1 MKQSIIYQNKGDFM
15 FGRLIRKKISN
26 MMHSESDTSFAQ
38 SGKTIQDPDITPEI
52 DKNLTT
58 EENIC
63 KLLEQMSLEEKV
75 NMLGG
80 EESMAISGV
89 PRLKI
94 PRVWCSDATAGV
106 RCFGKATTFPTPIA
120 MAATWNRELMENI
133 GSSIAEE
140 CRAKGV
146 SVLLAPG
153 INLYRVPTCGRNFE
167 YMGEDPFLISEL
179 VVPYIKGV
187 QDKGVITT
195 VKHFACNNSD
205 YDRHRMN
212 SQVDERT
219 LRELYLPGF
228 KAAITKAKSHS
239 IMCSYN
245 PINGVYASENGK
257 LLEDILRKEWKFEG
271 FVISDWTC
279 VYNTKEPLLA
289 GLDVEM
295 PKGDY
300 LNLKKIQPL
309 IDSGEIN
316 EDNIDC
322 HVKNILR
329 VFIETGVYTRTVK
342 DPRYEEFNSDHFKI
356 ALKTAQ
362 EAIILLKNH
371 NSFLPL
377 SKSNIK
383 KLVVMGKNALRTTT
397 SGGGSCYFRT
407 DETINIY
414 DGLKQYNGSDIQII
428 PLTQSKGKISV
439 DDENILRDADAI
451 IFCAGYTE
459 VEESECWDRPW
470 KLTDSENVI
479 ITKLSKINQKIV
491 VVITAGAGLETES
504 WIHHVPAVLHSLYLG
519 QNVGKAICQVL
530 FGEVN
535 PSGKLPFT
543 MAKKWED
550 FESTKNYVRKP
561 EKVNLLRIWGPQGK
575 KGVRK
580 IWTADYKEGLMV
592 GYRHFDTNQVTPQF
606 PFGFGLSYTSFE
618 LSNLQLSQKRLN
630 PKQSITVS
638 LDVKN
643 IGNVSGAETVQLYIH
658 DVESTFFRPSK
669 ELKGFEKVFL
679 APNEL
684 KKINFEITEELL
696 QFYDDKSGNWT
707 SELGLFKL
715 LIGNSS
721 RNIILEE
728 LIELTEM

>member
-1 MKQSIIYQNKGDFM
+1 M
-15 FGRLIRKKISN
+15 FGRLIRKKISS
-26 MMHSESDTSFAQ
+26 MMHSESDTSFAL
-38 SGKTIQDPDITPEI
+38 SGKTIQDPDINPEI

-58 EENIC
+58 EENVC
-63 KLLEQMSLEEKV
+63 MLLKQMTLEEKV

-120 MAATWNRELMENI
+120 MAATWNRELMQNI
-133 GSSIAEE
+133 GRSIAEE

-179 VVPYIKGV
+179 VVPYIRGV

-212 SQVDERT
+212 SQVDERA
-219 LRELYLPGF
+219 LHELYLPGF
-228 KAAITKAKSHS
+228 KAAITKAKSYS

-245 PINGVYASENGK
+245 PINGVYASENEK
-257 LLEDILRKEWKFEG
+257 LLTDILRKEWKFNG

-279 VYNTKEPLLA
+279 VYNTKEPILA

-300 LNLKKIQPL
+300 LNMQKIQPL
-309 IDSGEIN
+309 LDSGDIKE
-316 EDNIDC
+316 EDIDR

-329 VFIETGVYTRTVK
+329 VFIETGIYSRSIK
-342 DPRYEEFNSDHFKI
+342 DSRYEEFNSDHSDV

-362 EAIILLKNH
+362 EAIILLKNE
-371 NSFLPL
+371 NSILPL
-377 SKSNIK
+377 SKSKIK
-383 KLVVMGKNALRTTT
+383 KLVVLGKNALRTTT

-407 DETINIY
+407 DETINIF
-414 DGLKQYNGSDIQII
+414 DGLKQYIGEEIQIV
-428 PLTQSKGKISV
+428 PLTLSKTKISL
-439 DDENILRDADAI
+439 DDESILRDADAI
-451 IFCAGYTE
+451 IYCTGFTE
-459 VEESECWDRPW
+459 VEESECWDRSW
-470 KLTDSENVI
+470 KLTDSENTT
-479 ITKLSKINQKIV
+479 ITNISQINQKMV

-504 WIHHVPAVLHSLYLG
+504 WIHQVPAVLHSLYLG

-550 FESTKNYVRKP
+550 FESTKNYVKKP
-561 EKVNLLRIWGPQGK
+561 EKVNFLRIWGPQGK

-580 IWTADYKEGLMV
+580 IWTANYKEGLMV
-592 GYRHFDTNQVTPQF
+592 GYRHFDTNQVKPQF

-618 LSNLQLSQKRLN
+618 MSNLQLSKKQIN
-630 PKQSITVS
+630 PNESISVS
-638 LDVKN
+638 LDIKN
-643 IGNVSGAETVQLYIH
+643 IGEVSGAETVQLYIQ
-658 DVESTFFRPSK
+658 DMESTFFRPLK
-669 ELKGFEKVFL
+669 ELKGFEKIFL
-679 APNEL
+679 APDEL
-684 KKINFEITEELL
+684 KVIHFEITEDLL
-696 QFYDDKSGNWT
+696 QFYDDKSRNWK

-721 RNIILEE
+721 QNIILED
-728 LIELTEM
+728 IFELTKM